1 MPDAE
6 TQQVAL
12 FPLHVVLFPDGIL
25 PLRIFEPRYV
35 RMVSECLREQM
46 PFAVAAIVEGD
57 EVGGVAR
64 TALHGTLARIV
75 DFEQGDDGLLELVC
89 VGEQRVEIAATTA
102 EADNLMRAEVLTL
115 ATPPA
120 QPLPT
125 DLAWMARLLD
135 EVLARVGAPYDRL
148 STATP
153 TADHVAARL
162 VELLPLPLSEKQA
175 LFDEPDAVERAFRLA
190 GLVNP
195 HGEEVTVV

>member
-1 MPDAE
+1 MAE
-6 TQQVAL
+6 GNTGSSDTSARQD
-12 FPLHVVLFPDGIL
+12 PL
-25 PLRIFEPRYV
+25 
-35 RMVSECLREQM
+35 
-46 PFAVAAIVEGD
+46 
-57 EVGGVAR
+57 VGR
-64 TALHGTLARIV
+64 RLASY
-75 DFEQGDDGLLELVC
+75 
-89 VGEQRVEIAATTA
+89 
-102 EADNLMRAEVLTL
+102 
-115 ATPPA
+115 
-120 QPLPT
+120 
-125 DLAWMARLLD
+125 